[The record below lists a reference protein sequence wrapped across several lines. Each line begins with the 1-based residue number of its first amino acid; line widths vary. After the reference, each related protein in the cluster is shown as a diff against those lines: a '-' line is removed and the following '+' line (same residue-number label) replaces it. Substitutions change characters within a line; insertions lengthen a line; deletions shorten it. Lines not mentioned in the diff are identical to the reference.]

1 MSVSSETQLCNNALL
16 RIGAATISSLADG
29 NLTANVCQQL
39 YSPTRDSLL
48 QQHFWKFALKRTSLA
63 EDATA
68 PDFEWS
74 HRYPLPADYIRLKS
88 VYARTSDFK
97 HEGQYILTNQAAP
110 LNIVYVASIVD
121 TTKFDPLF
129 TKALTLLLAIEIAE
143 RMGRAGSEM
152 GAIMAEYEK
161 ALQLAKRVNSQDDI
175 PDSFSMSAYQDA
187 RYNGYTGD
195 PGISEWFY

>member
-48 QQHFWKFALKRTSLA
+48 QQHFWKFALKRAALA
-63 EDATA
+63 ADVTA
-68 PDFEWS
+68 PAFGWAYQ
-74 HRYPLPADYIRLKS
+74 YPLPSDYIRLKS
-88 VYARTSDFK
+88 VYNCTSEYK
-97 HEGQYILTNQAAP
+97 HEGNYILTDQSAP

-121 TTKFDPLF
+121 TTKYDPLF
-129 TKALTLLLAIEIAE
+129 TKALTLLLALEIAE
-143 RMGRAGSEM
+143 RMGRPASEM
-152 GAIMAEYEK
+152 AGISQAYDR

-175 PDSFSMSAYQDA
+175 PDQLSQSAYLDA
-187 RYNGYTGD
+187 RSGGYIDD
-195 PGISEWFY
+195 PTRSWF